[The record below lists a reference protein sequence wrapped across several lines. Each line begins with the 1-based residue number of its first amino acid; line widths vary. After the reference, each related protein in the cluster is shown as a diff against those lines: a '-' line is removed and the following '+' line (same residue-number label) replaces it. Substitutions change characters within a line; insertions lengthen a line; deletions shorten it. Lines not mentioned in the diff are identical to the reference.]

1 MLLVHCASVS
11 QHVKEKLLESSRWT
25 YKSGCILQII
35 KSISHNTRGT
45 ALEPG
50 SQVIANKVEGFSK
63 KTSHFSLPLALFRPL
78 SQASSF

>member
-11 QHVKEKLLESSRWT
+11 QHVKEKVLESSRWT
-25 YKSGCILQII
+25 YKSGCILQI

-45 ALEPG
+45 ALELG
-50 SQVIANKVEGFSK
+50 SQVVANKVEGRSK
-63 KTSHFSLPLALFRPL
+63 KASHFSLPLALCRPL